1 MTRPL
6 TVEQNATGPDVF
18 SLSFASPQHY
28 YTTHSR
34 RRDSSPNPPDRY
46 RDGVRLFL
54 IGTCRRLPRT
64 EPHGEMPTRLL
75 AQSPSGAR

>member
-1 MTRPL
+1 MSRPL

-34 RRDSSPNPPDRY
+34 RRDSSPNPPDRH
-46 RDGVRLFL
+46 RDGVRLSQLEPVVAFL
-54 IGTCRRLPRT
+54 ARNRMAKCPRV
-64 EPHGEMPTRLL
+64 
-75 AQSPSGAR
+75 S